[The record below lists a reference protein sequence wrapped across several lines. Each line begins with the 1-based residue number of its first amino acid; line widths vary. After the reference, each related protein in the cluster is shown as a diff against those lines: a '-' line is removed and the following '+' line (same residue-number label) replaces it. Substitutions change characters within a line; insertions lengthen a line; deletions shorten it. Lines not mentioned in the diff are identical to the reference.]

1 VLSPVATSC
10 APRRPRRRVP
20 FGHTHHHYGLRPIVC
35 QNSDVASSGGDLSL
49 LCPLDPTAPTDAHR
63 ERHACVRLVC
73 KGASIPCAPICMRTT
88 DAIVVYCWR
97 GAIEHTTCGA
107 RRTYVEGLAN
117 KNQAATHS
125 TLPQSASQCLVP
137 CMHDHDRLVLL
148 HTKLGPK
155 KKCVRNSTSN
165 SHSSSKSKPRNTSH
179 RRHLTKFF

>member
-1 VLSPVATSC
+1 MRANM
-10 APRRPRRRVP
+10 
-20 FGHTHHHYGLRPIVC
+20 H
-35 QNSDVASSGGDLSL
+35 
-49 LCPLDPTAPTDAHR
+49 AHR
-63 ERHACVRLVC
+63 C
-73 KGASIPCAPICMRTT
+73 
-88 DAIVVYCWR
+88 DR
-97 GAIEHTTCGA
+97 GYTVGEVPSDSTCGA